1 MKPQHKADIL
11 NANRHRIAGYLADH
25 ANSLPK
31 GIKYRKLKANATQ
44 ISNHFLNTV
53 ATAQNVDALAAL
65 AHNTLKA
72 TIHQQRLHVCET
84 SPLADRITAFIDI
97 AQSHQLF

>member
-1 MKPQHKADIL
+1 MKPQHKAELL

-25 ANSLPK
+25 AESLPK
-31 GIKYRKLKANATQ
+31 GIKFKKLKSNATQ

-65 AHNTLKA
+65 AYNTLKA
-72 TIHQQRLHVCET
+72 AIHQQRLHVCEN
-84 SPLADRITAFIDI
+84 SPLAKRIAAFIDH
-97 AQSHQLF
+97 AQSHKLF

>member
-1 MKPQHKADIL
+1 MKPQHRADIL
-11 NANRHRIAGYLADH
+11 NANRRRIADYLAEH
-25 ANSLPK
+25 ADSLPK
-31 GIKYRKLKANATQ
+31 GIKYRKLKTNATQ

-65 AHNTLKA
+65 AYSKLKA
-72 TIHQQRLHVCET
+72 AIHQQHLHVCET
-84 SPLADRITAFIDI
+84 SPLADRITAFLDI